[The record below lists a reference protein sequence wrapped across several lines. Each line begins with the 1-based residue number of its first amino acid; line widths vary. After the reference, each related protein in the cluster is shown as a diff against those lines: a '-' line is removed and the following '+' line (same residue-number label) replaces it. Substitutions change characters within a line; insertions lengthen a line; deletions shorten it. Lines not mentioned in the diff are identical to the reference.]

1 MIHRQM
7 HRQVGG
13 FGEQMDRQK
22 DAGTEI
28 QLGGQPHIYMEQNTN
43 ILQTETVYKA
53 VFVLK
58 DGMAGG

>member
-1 MIHRQM
+1 
-7 HRQVGG
+7 
-13 FGEQMDRQK
+13 MDRQK